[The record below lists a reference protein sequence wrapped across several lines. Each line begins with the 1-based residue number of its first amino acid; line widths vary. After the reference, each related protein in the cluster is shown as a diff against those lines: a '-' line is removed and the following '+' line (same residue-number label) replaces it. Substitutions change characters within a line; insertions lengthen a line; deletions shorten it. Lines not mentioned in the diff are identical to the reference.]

1 MNGSSTTM
9 FASMGIGGLVISSL
23 GAASMYAMEKKKPT
37 LKSTLRDFI
46 IGAIL
51 VLFVLQLLPDSAQ
64 TIVDSFGGGVGN
76 LLNTVMETAAAAP
89 SDLEIQVGVPKF

>member
-1 MNGSSTTM
+1 MNSPSTSM
-9 FASMGIGGLVISSL
+9 FASMGIGGLLISGV

-64 TIVDSFGGGVGN
+64 TIVDTFGGGVGT
-76 LLNTVMETAAAAP
+76 LLNTVIETTG
-89 SDLEIQVGVPKF
+89 DMEIQVGVPKF